1 MFLDPAERDLHPGWE
16 RAIGGMVASF
26 RASIGTDND
35 DPRVAQLIGELSLT
49 SEQFTKLWARHDVK
63 ALAGAP
69 VRLNHPGAGALDLR
83 REKLPIG
90 DSGGQLLV
98 IYHAEPGSDTAAA
111 LARLA
116 SGQPRAGEFG
126 GEQPA
131 GVSGLA
137 GGGAS
142 GYRG

>member
-1 MFLDPAERDLHPGWE
+1 MRVTSPNTLGDYL
-16 RAIGGMVASF
+16 RARRELV
-26 RASIGTDND
+26 
-35 DPRVAQLIGELSLT
+35 DPRDM
-49 SEQFTKLWARHDVK
+49 WARHDVK

-69 VRLNHPGAGALDLR
+69 VRMNHPRAGVLDLR

-98 IYHAEPGSDTAAA
+98 IYHAEPVSDTAAA

-116 SGQPRAGEFG
+116 SGQPGAGGSG